1 MLDVRAAAARGQL
14 EEALRRERQ
23 AVRRVTSV
31 AVEAET
37 RKLQLAIRAEV
48 NRAFAGGRGGRAAG
62 NAIRSKLYRNEDG
75 NAGLV
80 YSRFGRRGPD
90 GQFIDYLVPFAHGA
104 VITPR
109 NSRWL
114 YIPLEAGRRARRGR
128 RLSVALDPNLAFV
141 PSADGKRVWLVRRTP
156 RGKRTTLVALLV
168 RRVAIEK
175 RLDLEAP
182 IRQAEQNLPQA
193 LLDAIE
199 KPTCAAFMTTTR
211 RAGCEG
217 DSASMIARM

>member
-1 MLDVRAAAARGQL
+1 MLDVKAAAARGQL
-14 EEALRRERQ
+14 EDALRREQ
-23 AVRRVTSV
+23 LAIRRATSV
-31 AVEAET
+31 AVEGET

-48 NRAFAGGRGGRAAG
+48 SRAFAGGRAGKGGRNAG
-62 NAIRSKLYRNEDG
+62 NAIRSKLYQNDDG
-75 NAGLV
+75 HAGLV

-90 GQFIDYLVPFAHGA
+90 GQFIDYLAPFAHGA

-114 YIPLEAGRRARRGR
+114 YIPLEAGRRAQRGR

-175 RLDLEAP
+175 RFDLEAP
-182 IRQAEQNLPQA
+182 IREAQQGLPKS
-193 LLDAIE
+193 LLEAIE
-199 KPTCAAFMTTTR
+199 
-211 RAGCEG
+211 EQ
-217 DSASMIARM
+217 S